1 MNSCPPELHSYIV
14 RLACADD
21 GSTVR
26 ALLRVS
32 RYYHAIAVP
41 FIYQSMALDGE
52 DRISKVAAT
61 LEKMPS
67 HRRRIRHLFI
77 SDAPSSPPSS
87 SKREREDRDPTV
99 ETAMIK
105 ILHFA
110 APTLESLTFLA
121 TTPCTSTCL
130 ISQLFRHSFPRLLE
144 LTVHGYYP
152 FPSMPASMPV
162 LQRLHLSGNRNPHG
176 LFQLGGLEASCPSIS
191 HLRISGVER
200 AVAFANELESLLQQ
214 SSSPQGCIASGQQ
227 VLFPTTLPKQLR
239 ILIVQTAPVSVK
251 SVRSARLTKDMMRV
265 LEGLD
270 RGVRGD
276 NGRPSFH
283 CLDGRDADDGDES
296 KRLKADWE
304 DRLSGGEGCWASSA

>member
-14 RLACADD
+14 RLACTDD

-41 FIYQSMALDGE
+41 FIYQSMALDGA
-52 DRISKVAAT
+52 DRIPKVAAT
-61 LEKMPS
+61 LKKTPS

-77 SDAPSSPPSS
+77 SDAPSS
-87 SKREREDRDPTV
+87 SKREREDTDHGV
-99 ETAMIK
+99 GTAMIQ
-105 ILHFA
+105 ILRIA

-152 FPSMPASMPV
+152 FPTMPASMPV

-200 AVAFANELESLLQQ
+200 AVAFANELDSLLQP
-214 SSSPQGCIASGQQ
+214 SSSPHGCIANGQQ
-227 VLFPTTLPKQLR
+227 VLFPTTLPKKLR
-239 ILIVQTAPVSVK
+239 ILTVQTAPVSVK
-251 SVRSARLTKDMMRV
+251 SVRSASLTKDMMCI
-265 LEGLD
+265 LEALD

-276 NGRPSFH
+276 NGRPSFR

-296 KRLKADWE
+296 KTLKADWV
-304 DRLSGGEGCWASSA
+304 DRLTGGEGCWTSIGIE

>member
-14 RLACADD
+14 RLACTDD

-41 FIYQSMALDGE
+41 FIYQSMALDGA
-52 DRISKVAAT
+52 DRILKVAAT
-61 LEKMPS
+61 LEKTPS

-77 SDAPSSPPSS
+77 SDAPSSPPPS
-87 SKREREDRDPTV
+87 SKHERADTDPAV

-110 APTLESLTFLA
+110 APTLESLAFVA
-121 TTPCTSTCL
+121 TTPWTSTCL
-130 ISQLFRHSFPRLLE
+130 ISQLFRLSFPRLLE
-144 LTVHGYYP
+144 LAVHGYYP
-152 FPSMPASMPV
+152 FPSTPESMPV

-200 AVAFANELESLLQQ
+200 AVAFAHELDGLLQP
-214 SSSPQGCIASGQQ
+214 SSSPNGCIGSGRPA
-227 VLFPTTLPKQLR
+227 FFAATLPKKMR
-239 ILIVQTAPVSVK
+239 ILMVQPAPVSVK
-251 SVRSARLTKDMMRV
+251 SVRSARLTKDMMHV
-265 LEGLD
+265 LEALD
-270 RGVRGD
+270 RSVKGEDGGVAFYVLDEQDAGD
-276 NGRPSFH
+276 GF
-283 CLDGRDADDGDES
+283 ES
-296 KRLKADWE
+296 KRLKADWM
-304 DRLSGGEGCWASSA
+304 DRLGGGEGCWALKS